1 MTKRILVVEDDK
13 GTAQTFGEF
22 LTESGY
28 DVTVVLD
35 GYDALEKVVSGSYDL
50 ITMDLKMPRLGG
62 IQATELI
69 RLRRVSTP
77 VIVISGFVPDFQ
89 DKLAQLGIRHVLQ
102 KPVDLKDLL
111 ETVKLAIEEG

>member
-1 MTKRILVVEDDK
+1 MIVEDDK
-13 GTAQTFGEF
+13 GTAETFGEF

-35 GYDALEKVVSGSYDL
+35 GYDALEKVVSGSYDV

-69 RLRRVSTP
+69 RLRRVATP
-77 VIVISGFVPDFQ
+77 VVVISAYVPNFQ
-89 DKLAQLGIRHVLQ
+89 SKLEQLNIRHVLH
-102 KPVDLKDLL
+102 KPVGLQDLL
-111 ETVKLAIEEG
+111 DTVKRAIEEG